1 MFRRIKILTLLQLS
15 DRIKFKKSGSSKA
28 TAAKIGVLLFTFV
41 LITAICTGLVWL
53 FCDLLSIPKSN
64 ALITFIIFLLQ
75 IMSVISCTTG
85 LLRTLYLGK
94 DNAILLSYPAHHVEV
109 FLSKILVFYIYEFI
123 KGVLMTL
130 PLLIGFGIIYEM
142 ISVTYILIVL
152 LLTFL
157 LPLLPVLIGAFLTM
171 PLLFISRLLNK
182 LVVAKGILSIGALG
196 GLFYVVYQVM
206 QLIPVPL
213 RIVAL
218 YNTFIMK
225 FTGFITSVNEYSLF
239 YENIGKMLTGENV
252 GTNLLIVLGVVL
264 GLIIVIASLAMP
276 LYFSLASKSSEQ
288 ANVKKHKG
296 GNKAHNNTFFTFV
309 KKEWLLSIR
318 NFSEFIGNYAFMFA
332 TPYVAFIMASI
343 FSAVDRNELGHTMTI
358 VFTAF
363 IVLIMASASNTS
375 SALAITKE
383 GSEFVLLKT
392 APANT
397 TNMAWAKIFFNI
409 IFSSIMIVISFLV
422 VILFCDRIENNNLL
436 WLMMVAVLLL
446 NSGLIFWSFQIDI
459 MNPKLREYAS
469 SGDTSSMNNA
479 AESIKVGLFV
489 SLIFAVLAILFM
501 LDGENQVWIWGR
513 IIGLTLVFL
522 IARTY
527 LFSSYLKNVFPDI
540 EF

>member
-15 DRIKFKKSGSSKA
+15 DRIKLKKSESVKG
-28 TAAKIGVLLFTFV
+28 TVAKISIAVFTLV
-41 LITAICTGLVWL
+41 LITALFTGLIWL

-75 IMSVISCTTG
+75 ILSIVSCTTG
-85 LLRTLYLGK
+85 LLKTLYLGK

-109 FLSKILVFYIYEFI
+109 FLSKILVFYVYEFI
-123 KGVLMTL
+123 KGIFLTL
-130 PLLIGFGIIYEM
+130 PLLIGFGIIYETM
-142 ISVTYILIVL
+142 SLVYILMVILMV
-152 LLTFL
+152 FL
-157 LPLLPVLIGAFLTM
+157 LPLFPVLIGAFLTM
-171 PLLFISRLLNK
+171 PLLFISRFLNK
-182 LVVAKGILSIGALG
+182 LVVAKGILAVGALG
-196 GLFYVVYQVM
+196 GLFYVVYKVM
-206 QLIPVPL
+206 ELIPVPL

-239 YENIGKMLTGENV
+239 YKNIGEILTNQAIGK
-252 GTNLLIVLGVVL
+252 NLLIVLSVML
-264 GLIIVIASLAMP
+264 SLIVVIAALAMP

-288 ANVKKHKG
+288 ASVKKHRG

-318 NFSEFIGNYAFMFA
+318 NFSEFVGNYAFMFA
-332 TPYVAFIMASI
+332 TPYVTFIMASI
-343 FSAVDRNELGHTMTI
+343 FSAVDRNQLGHSMTI

-436 WLMMVAVLLL
+436 WFMMIAVILL
-446 NSGLIFWSFQIDI
+446 NAGLIFWSFQIDI
-459 MNPKLREYAS
+459 MHPHLREYAS
-469 SGDTSSMNNA
+469 SGDTSSINNA
-479 AESIKVGLFV
+479 AESIKVGCIV
-489 SLIFAVLAILFM
+489 SLIFTALSLIFLM
-501 LDGENQVWIWGR
+501 DGDNLLWQWGR
-513 IIGLTLVFL
+513 IIGLTLIFL

-527 LFSSYLKNVFPDI
+527 LFNSYLKNVFPDI
-540 EF
+540 EY